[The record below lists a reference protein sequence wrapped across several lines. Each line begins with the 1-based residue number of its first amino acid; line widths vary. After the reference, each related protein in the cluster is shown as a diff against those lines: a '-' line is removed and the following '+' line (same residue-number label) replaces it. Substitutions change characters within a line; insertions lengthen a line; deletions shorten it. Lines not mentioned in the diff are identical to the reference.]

1 MGGCPKRSQSR
12 AYRTRGVFLPIC
24 EMLKAEME
32 GQFELGEP
40 EALYSSHCRAKK
52 GDIAA
57 VKTPTSGT
65 IILKYYRDILD
76 QP

>member
-1 MGGCPKRSQSR
+1 
-12 AYRTRGVFLPIC
+12 
-24 EMLKAEME
+24 MLKAEME